1 MNSTKIPIRCSSLTS
16 QLVTCSVKSCAW
28 KRIIIGYFW
37 GPGRQEIVQPWK
49 LSTAGTL
56 KKNHPRKKIKSST
69 PSKPPYNFGFQWN
82 LLGGWDFNPNWK
94 IWSSNWIISPR
105 FGMKRKNYLETTT
118 TKISWIYPQLPLR
131 VTTQIFTF
139 AKQIPI

>member
-56 KKNHPRKKIKSST
+56 KKIIQGRKSNHRLHP
-69 PSKPPYNFGFQWN
+69 NLHENVGFQWN
-82 LLGGWDFNPNWK
+82 LLGGGDFNPNWK

-105 FGMKRKNYLETTT
+105 FGMKRNNYLETTT

-131 VTTQIFTF
+131 VNTRMFTLV
-139 AKQIPI
+139 KQIPI